1 MIHEPRAQQGVS
13 GPMLVTWVASAV
25 LHALVLTAMPS
36 ALDSD
41 EAYERP
47 EVEQQM
53 RVRVID
59 ASTDERFANLEEAA
73 APEDEA
79 EPKREP
85 KPKKEDEVAPYLPS
99 VEPVADLT
107 PDKADFTGRQNT
119 QADKDTIKRG
129 VEGAPI
135 AALEKRDQP
144 SLSSPAAAASPA
156 IRAEASETKETKPS
170 PEDAPPEPT
179 STDREER
186 YEDSPR
192 ESDIIL
198 PSAQERREGEQQDA
212 KPNEG
217 APKDGAHKLSK
228 TQGLFPSAADAAA
241 VANKLG
247 DGGTFDYLKDVD
259 EGDRTLL
266 NRQQNRY
273 WVFYDRM
280 RRSVERNWKVRKEWR
295 KRDPYGNVYGVG
307 SFYTVVAMTLNS
319 DGSIRR
325 MRVVRSSGKEFMDD
339 SATNA
344 LAAVG
349 KFPNPPEGMKDEDG
363 LIHINFGFMFEVV
376 SGGGLRL
383 FRAKPE
389 RPF

>member
-1 MIHEPRAQQGVS
+1 MW
-13 GPMLVTWVASAV
+13 VTLVASAV
-25 LHALVLTAMPS
+25 VHALMLMPIAA
-36 ALDSD
+36 ALLDD
-41 EAYERP
+41 EAYEP
-47 EVEQQM
+47 AEADEPM
-53 RVRVID
+53 RIRVID
-59 ASTDERFANLEEAA
+59 ASSDDRLANLEEAVDDA
-73 APEDEA
+73 REVEPEPEPEPEKQDET
-79 EPKREP
+79 K
-85 KPKKEDEVAPYLPS
+85 PYLPS
-99 VEPVADLT
+99 NEPVVDLT
-107 PDKADFTGRQNT
+107 PEDADFTGRQNT
-119 QADKDTIKRG
+119 QADKDQIKRG
-129 VEGAPI
+129 TEGAPI
-135 AALEKRDQP
+135 AALEKRDRP
-144 SLSSPAAAASPA
+144 SMPSPAAAAS
-156 IRAEASETKETKPS
+156 RARRDDPVEDTEATEEPTDE
-170 PEDAPPEPT
+170 PPEPT

-186 YEDSPR
+186 FEDSPR

-198 PSAQERREGEQQDA
+198 PTARDEREGEEQDA

-217 APKDGAHKLSK
+217 APRDGEGELVDAK
-228 TQGLFPSAADAAA
+228 GLFPSAEDAAA
-241 VANKLG
+241 VASKLG

-280 RRSVERNWKVRKEWR
+280 RRAVERNWKVRKEWR